1 MGLSTLHG
9 RITLD
14 LWQTLRQEDSLKL
27 ATTTLHG
34 AAKQLLGLTLPR
46 IPMWLLQEWWTDA
59 SCCID
64 AFKYTVRLCTLGLQ
78 LLDASALLSRA
89 SEMASVLGMPDVEEV
104 LTRGSQY
111 RVECILH
118 RAASRTG
125 FGLVSSSKA
134 QVKAQPALEGVPM
147 VLEPRS
153 GYYRTPTI
161 ILDFQSLYPSIII
174 AYNMCFSTCLGRV
187 EHQDLTVALGTQR
200 DKPYTVTMGG
210 LI

>member
-1 MGLSTLHG
+1 MM
-9 RITLD
+9 
-14 LWQTLRQEDSLKL
+14 E
-27 ATTTLHG
+27 
-34 AAKQLLGLTLPR
+34 
-46 IPMWLLQEWWTDA
+46 
-59 SCCID
+59 
-64 AFKYTVRLCTLGLQ
+64 
-78 LLDASALLSRA
+78 AL
-89 SEMASVLGMPDVEEV
+89 EE
-104 LTRGSQY
+104 LF
-111 RVECILH
+111 L
-118 RAASRTG
+118 
-125 FGLVSSSKA
+125 